1 MIRAVI
7 VLSVISAALAFT
19 APSAKNVRASV
30 SLNAK
35 SKSVPFLEQPKALTG
50 TTMQCHHSSKEVV
63 FYLSSAYCNWYIRS
77 N

>member
-50 TTMQCHHSSKEVV
+50 TTVQQHTSWNQVMS
-63 FYLSSAYCNWYIRS
+63 YLSAVFCK
-77 N
+77 

>member
-50 TTMQCHHSSKEVV
+50 TIMQ
-63 FYLSSAYCNWYIRS
+63 
-77 N
+77 

>member
-50 TTMQCHHSSKEVV
+50 TIMQQHHSWNQVMSHLSAV
-63 FYLSSAYCNWYIRS
+63 FCK
-77 N
+77 

>member
-19 APSAKNVRASV
+19 APSAKDVRASV

-50 TTMQCHHSSKEVV
+50 TTVQRRYSSSYIM
-63 FYLSSAYCNWYIRS
+63 FCLTSASCKRYP
-77 N
+77 